1 MFFLL
6 LFCTKNRIAPA
17 STFDWGIY
25 FLLLC
30 NKKTTDFYG
39 PGQGTGR
46 MAEKIACGYF
56 LLLRNKKQLISMAA
70 ARGRAAWPKK

>member
-6 LFCTKNRIAPA
+6 LFCTKNRITPA

-56 LLLRNKKQLISMAA
+56 L
-70 ARGRAAWPKK
+70 